1 VIAGGVL
8 LALAFYR
15 YHRQLEQFV
24 INLAARFNRRTA
36 VPVTEAVDESKR

>member
-1 VIAGGVL
+1 VL
-8 LALAFYR
+8 LGVVFYR

-36 VPVTEAVDESKR
+36 VPVTKPVDEGEA